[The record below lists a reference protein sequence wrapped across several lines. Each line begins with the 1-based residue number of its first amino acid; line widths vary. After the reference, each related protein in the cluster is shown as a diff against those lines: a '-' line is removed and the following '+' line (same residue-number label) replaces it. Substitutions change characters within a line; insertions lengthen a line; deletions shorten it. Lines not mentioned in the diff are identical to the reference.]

1 MKKNSLLLFACILV
15 FILSGCNTGNSAPN
29 ITTEESKS
37 ILSADEL
44 NSQAQQLILGGDY
57 ASALASVERIL
68 EQNPGDDAAYA
79 MKVEIYLMAI
89 SQSYDDLSLMV
100 AEDFKKATDPNAYLS
115 AVQQLSDQYA
125 VQLEIPE
132 VPYNG
137 PVNRAGNQSA
147 NLSAVVWPNEGDD
160 RSYAMGGFA
169 FQGDTLF
176 YADYADDDALYRINK
191 DGSDKV
197 KISDDSVSFINVIG
211 EWVYYIASNDN
222 HTIYKIKISGQ
233 DKTKLTEDS
242 AGYLYVHDDS
252 IFYTN
257 LNEDNGLYGIN
268 TDGGD
273 ITPFG
278 ESASVMFLDDDGI
291 IFSSADESNLAK
303 INGQTGEVSYLIENE
318 WFFNPQLDDGCIYF
332 IGEGDGNPLSIKKI
346 NMTSGERAVV
356 FAFESKI
363 NAYVIVKNYLIAHV
377 REPGGHE
384 FFIRINLDNSKE
396 EGRIDNC
403 PGEGLCADDEGN
415 TYFVSTQGLYRLNW
429 DALSYERI
437 D

>member
-1 MKKNSLLLFACILV
+1 MKKNSLLLLACILV
-15 FILSGCNTGNSAPN
+15 FILSGCNTGSSAPN
-29 ITTEESKS
+29 ITTEE
-37 ILSADEL
+37 L
-44 NSQAQQLILGGDY
+44 NSQSQQLILGGDY

-68 EQNPGDDAAYA
+68 EENPEDDAAYA

-100 AEDFKKATDPNAYLS
+100 AEDAKKVTDPAAYLS
-115 AVQQLSDQYA
+115 SLQQLSDQYA

-132 VPYNG
+132 VPYSG
-137 PVNRAGNQSA
+137 PVNRVGNLSA

-160 RSYAMGGFA
+160 RNYTMGGFA

-191 DGSDKV
+191 DGSDRV

-211 EWVYYIASNDN
+211 EWVYYIAINDN
-222 HTIYKIKISGQ
+222 NAVYKIKISGQ

-252 IFYTN
+252 IFYTS
-257 LNEDNGLYGIN
+257 LNEGNGLYGIN

-278 ESASVMFLDDDGI
+278 ESASVIFLDDDGI
-291 IFSSADESNLAK
+291 IFSSADESSLAK
-303 INGQTGEVSYLIENE
+303 INGQTGEVSYIIENE
-318 WFFNPQLDDGCIYF
+318 WFFNPQLDAGWVYF

-346 NMTSGERAVV
+346 SIASGERAVV
-356 FAFESKI
+356 FAYESKI

-415 TYFVSTQGLYRLNW
+415 TYIVSTQGLYRLNW
-429 DALSYERI
+429 DALSFERI